1 MILGLRTVLKD
12 LGYRVYVDWV
22 DDPELDR
29 SNVDEETAKRL
40 KLRMSAASS
49 LFYVTT
55 DNAKLSKWMPWECG
69 YFDALKEKVAIFPIA
84 KEQATTYQGQEYLGL
99 YPYCLK
105 GKSLFGEDVLRNQ
118 KPNKGYTVFDN
129 WVNTPNNKVK
139 WKYEK

>member
-1 MILGLRTVLKD
+1 
-12 LGYRVYVDWV
+12 
-22 DDPELDR
+22 
-29 SNVDEETAKRL
+29 
-40 KLRMSAASS
+40 MSAASS